1 MSDRLTISMDVIAV
15 NKDTAIEILES
26 ILNEHVDEV
35 WEYYKEGYWDKDDFR
50 FEPEEG
56 YDCIEGFRKWD
67 FDEYM
72 NGAYHY
78 GFVLGLEHAIRHIRY
93 AEEE

>member
-1 MSDRLTISMDVIAV
+1 MSDRLTISMDVIVV
-15 NKDTAIEILES
+15 NKDKILKIIED

-50 FEPEEG
+50 FEPEVG
-56 YDCIEGFRKWD
+56 YDCIENFRKWD

-78 GFVLGLEHAIRHIRY
+78 GFVLGLEHVIRHIRY

>member
-1 MSDRLTISMDVIAV
+1 MTSISVIAV
-15 NKDTAIEILES
+15 NKDKAVEIIES

-50 FEPEEG
+50 NEPEDG
-56 YDCIEGFRKWD
+56 NDCIESFRKWD
-67 FDEYM
+67 FDPYL

-78 GFVLGLEHAIRHIRY
+78 GFVLGLEEAIRQIRN
-93 AEEE
+93 ASER

>member
-15 NKDTAIEILES
+15 NKDTAIEIINN
-26 ILNEHVDEV
+26 ILNEHIDEV

-50 FEPEEG
+50 FEPEEA

-67 FDEYM
+67 FDQYM
-72 NGAYHY
+72 NGAYQY
-78 GFVLGLEHAIRHIRY
+78 GFVLGLEHAIRHIRI

>member
-15 NKDTAIEILES
+15 NKDTAIEIIES
-26 ILNEHVDEV
+26 ILKEHTDEV

-50 FEPEEG
+50 NEPEDG
-56 YDCIEGFRKWD
+56 NDCIEGFRKWD
-67 FDEYM
+67 FDQYL

-78 GFVLGLEHAIRHIRY
+78 GFVLGLEEAIRQIRN
-93 AEEE
+93 ASEG

>member
-1 MSDRLTISMDVIAV
+1 MDVIAV

-67 FDEYM
+67 FDQYM

-78 GFVLGLEHAIRHIRY
+78 GFVLGLEEAIRHIRN
-93 AEEE
+93 ADKEE